1 MKKVVNIE
9 PGEVFKMLAEGKDV
23 YTIDT
28 SEDNLINM
36 RYQPVYVIFNMI
48 KADDR
53 TLFIVEEET
62 EA

>member
-1 MKKVVNIE
+1 MKKVINVE
-9 PGEVFKMLAEGKDV
+9 PGEVFKMLAAGKDV

-53 TLFIVEEET
+53 AFFIVEEADT
-62 EA
+62 